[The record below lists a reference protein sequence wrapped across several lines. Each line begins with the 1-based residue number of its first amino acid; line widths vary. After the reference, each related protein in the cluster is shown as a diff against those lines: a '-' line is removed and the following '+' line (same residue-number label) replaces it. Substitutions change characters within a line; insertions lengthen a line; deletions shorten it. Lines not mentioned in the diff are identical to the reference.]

1 MFGLEMGWRALA
13 LLHGAALAGG
23 CALDWIFGDPRALPH
38 PVRLMGR
45 MIGGLEEALYPRFS
59 GRERAAG
66 RILVAAMCLAW
77 TVLPGVP
84 LALLGALCLRLSQ
97 PAGGLALL
105 AVESVL
111 CYQLLAARDLCD
123 ESMKVCRSMEAGDVE
138 AARANVS
145 MIVGRD
151 TAPLDSAG
159 ILRAAVETVAE
170 NASDG
175 VIAPMLFIGLLGPVG
190 GYLYKAVNTM
200 DSMVGY
206 KNERY
211 LEFGRAAARLD
222 DLFNLIPSRLTG
234 ILFCLSAAVLPGL
247 DGAGAWRIFCR
258 DRYNHAS
265 PNSAQSEAACAG
277 ALGLKLA
284 GDAWYFGELHRKPF
298 IGDALR
304 QVEPADVRRANRL
317 LFGAQI
323 LFLAFWGA
331 IVLWLVGRR

>member
-1 MFGLEMGWRALA
+1 
-13 LLHGAALAGG
+13 
-23 CALDWIFGDPRALPH
+23 
-38 PVRLMGR
+38 
-45 MIGGLEEALYPRFS
+45 
-59 GRERAAG
+59 
-66 RILVAAMCLAW
+66 
-77 TVLPGVP
+77 
-84 LALLGALCLRLSQ
+84 
-97 PAGGLALL
+97 
-105 AVESVL
+105 
-111 CYQLLAARDLCD
+111 
-123 ESMKVCRSMEAGDVE
+123 
-138 AARANVS
+138 

-151 TAPLDSAG
+151 TAPLDGAG

-277 ALGLKLA
+277 ALGLRLA

-323 LFLAFWGA
+323 LFLAFWAA
-331 IVLWLVGRR
+331 IVLWLVG